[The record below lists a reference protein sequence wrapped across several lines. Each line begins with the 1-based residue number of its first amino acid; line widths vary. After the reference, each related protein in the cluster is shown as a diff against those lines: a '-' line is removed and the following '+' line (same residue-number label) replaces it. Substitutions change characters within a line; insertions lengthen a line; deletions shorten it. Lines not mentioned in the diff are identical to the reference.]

1 MVLRKVQMNFYAKRF
16 HIFGSNTFS
25 ILIVVRFLFKTE
37 FPLTVQPIK
46 NHAHNV
52 PYVDIKSNQNRA
64 FDIQALQSMVKA
76 LFPKAHLLIFSQF
89 AETHF
94 YFRLGTIK
102 TEFSVQTSQSME
114 KTLFPKAHLLICFQ
128 FAGTYFCF
136 KLCLIKTEFGVQAS
150 QSMVKALFPKA
161 HLLICFQFA
170 ETHFCFKFSTIKTE
184 FSVQTLQSMGKALFP
199 RAHLLICFQFAGTH
213 FGFKFST
220 IKTEFGVQTS
230 QSMGKALFPRA
241 HLLIFFQ
248 FAETHFCFKFNTI
261 KTEPSVHREPAKG
274 GKAFIIQ
281 RIPFAFSPS
290 SEIYFL
296 LKRTLCNFCPMPRIN
311 GRQRFDAAYADQT
324 ACISAGKCKV
334 FHPFQFTPQKVN
346 RLLCSCD
353 LFLRFRPFHRQKSSA
368 HL

>member
-1 MVLRKVQMNFYAKRF
+1 MPNDSISLLPIPFQYRF
-16 HIFGSNTFS
+16 
-25 ILIVVRFLFKTE
+25 VVRFLFKTE

-46 NHAHNV
+46 NHAHNA
-52 PYVDIKSNQNRA
+52 PYVDIKNNQTRA
-64 FDIQALQSMVKA
+64 FDIQALQSMGKALFPRAHLLICFQFAGTYFCFKFSTIKTEFGVQTSQSMVKA
-76 LFPKAHLLIFSQF
+76 LFSKAHLLIFS
-89 AETHF
+89 
-94 YFRLGTIK
+94 
-102 TEFSVQTSQSME
+102 
-114 KTLFPKAHLLICFQ
+114 Q

-136 KLCLIKTEFGVQAS
+136 KLCLIKTEFSVQTL
-150 QSMVKALFPKA
+150 QSMVKALFPRA

-184 FSVQTLQSMGKALFP
+184 LSVQASQSMVKALFP
-199 RAHLLICFQFAGTH
+199 KAHLLIFFQFAGTH

-220 IKTEFGVQTS
+220 IKTEFGVQAS

-241 HLLIFFQ
+241 HLLIFSQ
-248 FAETHFCFKFNTI
+248 FAETYFCFKFNTI

>member
-1 MVLRKVQMNFYAKRF
+1 MPNDSISLLPIPFQYRF
-16 HIFGSNTFS
+16 
-25 ILIVVRFLFKTE
+25 VVRFLFKTE

-46 NHAHNV
+46 NHAHNA
-52 PYVDIKSNQNRA
+52 PYVDIKNNQTRA
-64 FDIQALQSMVKA
+64 FDIQPLQSMVKA
-76 LFPKAHLLIFSQF
+76 LFP
-89 AETHF
+89 
-94 YFRLGTIK
+94 R
-102 TEFSVQTSQSME
+102 
-114 KTLFPKAHLLICFQ
+114 
-128 FAGTYFCF
+128 
-136 KLCLIKTEFGVQAS
+136 
-150 QSMVKALFPKA
+150 A

-184 FSVQTLQSMGKALFP
+184 FGL
-199 RAHLLICFQFAGTH
+199 
-213 FGFKFST
+213 
-220 IKTEFGVQTS
+220 QTS
-230 QSMGKALFPRA
+230 QSMVKALFSKA
-241 HLLIFFQ
+241 QLLIFSK
-248 FAETHFCFKFNTI
+248 FAGTYFCFKFNTI

>member
-170 ETHFCFKFSTIKTE
+170 ETHFCFKF
-184 FSVQTLQSMGKALFP
+184 
-199 RAHLLICFQFAGTH
+199 
-213 FGFKFST
+213 
-220 IKTEFGVQTS
+220 
-230 QSMGKALFPRA
+230 
-241 HLLIFFQ
+241 
-248 FAETHFCFKFNTI
+248 NTI

>member
-150 QSMVKALFPKA
+150 QSMVKALFP
-161 HLLICFQFA
+161 
-170 ETHFCFKFSTIKTE
+170 S
-184 FSVQTLQSMGKALFP
+184 
-199 RAHLLICFQFAGTH
+199 
-213 FGFKFST
+213 
-220 IKTEFGVQTS
+220 
-230 QSMGKALFPRA
+230 
-241 HLLIFFQ
+241 IF
-248 FAETHFCFKFNTI
+248 
-261 KTEPSVHREPAKG
+261 
-274 GKAFIIQ
+274 
-281 RIPFAFSPS
+281 
-290 SEIYFL
+290 
-296 LKRTLCNFCPMPRIN
+296 
-311 GRQRFDAAYADQT
+311 
-324 ACISAGKCKV
+324 
-334 FHPFQFTPQKVN
+334 
-346 RLLCSCD
+346 
-353 LFLRFRPFHRQKSSA
+353 
-368 HL
+368 